1 MDFSLDEMQTI
12 AVDSFKKFLQAEIK
26 PIADEYRDKYIPT
39 QLAKEIQAKLAP
51 FGVVNGFLPE
61 ELGGFDMDAVTLGLM
76 MHELAKVSPDIAIT
90 TLIYFASGKMVSGTP
105 EPLRS
110 KYLEGFINCE
120 LIASVAISEPGT
132 GSDISSA
139 TCRAKPDG
147 DDHFIINGEKMWI
160 SSGDYSDFMYVLVNV
175 TEGDET
181 GLAVFLVDREEH
193 GYETTNI
200 DKTALNSQSTA
211 QVFFDN
217 CRVPKENMV
226 AAPGQGLKMLLT
238 LLQSSRPIV
247 GLMAMGIAQAA
258 FDEAVQYAL
267 DRVQFG
273 KPIAAKQI
281 VQDKLATMYTKIEAG
296 KLMAYKALSSI
307 DQKKRADI
315 DSAMAKWFCTDLACE
330 IVDEATKIHGGN
342 GVTREFP
349 VEYMARA
356 AKVFRVTEGTNEIQ
370 RLMIGRAI
378 TGLNAF

>member
-12 AVDSFKKFLQAEIK
+12 AVDGFQKFLQAEIK
-26 PIADEYRDKYIPT
+26 PIAEQYRDKYINT
-39 QLAKEIQAKLAP
+39 ELAKEIQAKLAP

-61 ELGGFDMDAVTLGLM
+61 ELGGFDMDLVTQGML

-90 TLIYFASGKMVSGTP
+90 TLIYFASGKMVAATP

-110 KYLEGFINCE
+110 KYLDKFLSCE

-139 TCRAKPDG
+139 SCRAKQDG
-147 DDHFIINGEKMWI
+147 DYFVINGEKMWI

-181 GLAVFLVDREEH
+181 GLAVFLVDRNEH

-226 AAPGQGLKMLLT
+226 AAPGKGLKMLLT

-247 GLMAMGIAQAA
+247 GLMSMGIAQAA
-258 FDEAVQYAL
+258 FDEALQYAL
-267 DRVQFG
+267 DRSQFG

-281 VQDKLATMYTKIEAG
+281 VQEKLAEMITKIEAG
-296 KLMAYKALSSI
+296 KLMAYRALDCI
-307 DQKKRADI
+307 AKGKRSDI
-315 DSAMAKWFCTDLACE
+315 DAAMAKWYCTDMACE

-342 GVTREFP
+342 GITREFP

-370 RLMIGRAI
+370 KLMIGRAI

>member
-1 MDFSLDEMQTI
+1 MDFSLDETQTI
-12 AVDSFKKFLQAEIK
+12 AIDGFRKFLNAEIK
-26 PIADEYRDKYIPT
+26 PISDEYRDKYMPT
-39 QLAKEIQAKLAP
+39 ELAKDIQKKLAP

-61 ELGGFDMDAVTLGLM
+61 ELGGFDMDAVTMGLL
-76 MHELAKVSPDIAIT
+76 MHELARVSPDIAIT
-90 TLIYFASGKMVSGTP
+90 TLIYFASGKMLSGTP

-110 KYLEGFINCE
+110 KYLDRFLECD

-147 DDHFIINGEKMWI
+147 DDYLINGEKMWI

-193 GYETTNI
+193 GYQTTNI
-200 DKTALNSQSTA
+200 EKTALNSQSTA

-226 AAPGQGLKMLLT
+226 APPGQGLKMLLT

-258 FDEAVQYAL
+258 FDETVKYAL

-281 VQDKLATMYTKIEAG
+281 IQEKLAEMKTKIEAG
-296 KLMAYKALSSI
+296 KLIAFRALDCI

-315 DSAMAKWFCTDLACE
+315 DSAMAKWFCTDLACD

-342 GVTREFP
+342 GITREFP

-356 AKVFRVTEGTNEIQ
+356 VKVFRVTEGTNEIQ
-370 RLMIGRAI
+370 KLMIGRAI